1 MRLANINLLLFVG
14 NHCQRESTL
23 TIVSSECSRPLSGVT
38 LYSRNYMAIVSSS
51 NGRYRIRACSL
62 PLYVT
67 LKKYGYRTMRVI
79 VRRSTEKFTMRCL
92 GMFIDHMVVSCCCL
106 CYHMVLGD
114 TTLVCITSVFMFYD
128 SLQFSLTVYTSF
140 VRPVPQVYMLQ
151 IFDLTQFV
159 QMPTRVTQA
168 SSTLIDHVYS
178 SHPENITNCFVSAL
192 SISDHFPICFTRKI
206 NSKIPKMI
214 TI

>member
-1 MRLANINLLLFVG
+1 MRLANINRLLFVG
-14 NHCQRESTL
+14 NHCQSESTL

-92 GMFIDHMVVSCCCL
+92 GMFIIVRLHLAVAFVITWYWASTLLSC
-106 CYHMVLGD
+106 
-114 TTLVCITSVFMFYD
+114 
-128 SLQFSLTVYTSF
+128 Q
-140 VRPVPQVYMLQ
+140 P
-151 IFDLTQFV
+151 
-159 QMPTRVTQA
+159 RVTV
-168 SSTLIDHVYS
+168 TTYCVY
-178 SHPENITNCFVSAL
+178 
-192 SISDHFPICFTRKI
+192 
-206 NSKIPKMI
+206 NS
-214 TI
+214 

>member
-1 MRLANINLLLFVG
+1 MNLLLFVG

-92 GMFIDHMVVSCCCL
+92 GMFYHSMVASCCCL
-106 CYHMVLGD
+106 CYHMVLGRLAPVLK
-114 TTLVCITSVFMFYD
+114 TNFHQCVISYISSQSSSVL
-128 SLQFSLTVYTSF
+128 SLKQ
-140 VRPVPQVYMLQ
+140 
-151 IFDLTQFV
+151 
-159 QMPTRVTQA
+159 
-168 SSTLIDHVYS
+168 
-178 SHPENITNCFVSAL
+178 SHQS
-192 SISDHFPICFTRKI
+192 
-206 NSKIPKMI
+206 
-214 TI
+214 

>member
-1 MRLANINLLLFVG
+1 MNLLLFVG

-23 TIVSSECSRPLSGVT
+23 TIVTSECSRPLSGVT

-92 GMFIDHMVVSCCCL
+92 GMLIDRMVASYCCL

-114 TTLVCITSVFMFYD
+114 TTLLEYSP
-128 SLQFSLTVYTSF
+128 SNG
-140 VRPVPQVYMLQ
+140 
-151 IFDLTQFV
+151 
-159 QMPTRVTQA
+159 
-168 SSTLIDHVYS
+168 TLIFGN
-178 SHPENITNCFVSAL
+178 NI
-192 SISDHFPICFTRKI
+192 K
-206 NSKIPKMI
+206 SKTGILNLIRNIYFNQKTLTKNI
-214 TI
+214 F